1 MARSKFPYIFYR
13 KRLRDFPLLSHFIP
27 RGKKVIAHS
36 GHRHLVDGEL
46 QHIAHAVEE
55 KLQDITK
62 GNYKDFILVSG
73 IADGADSLVVTTAL
87 EMGLKVL
94 LLLLPEDG
102 DAGRVKTLADRFGTA
117 FIATVSLSPYITE
130 ARNRKAA
137 GSGMQKIAGGD
148 NIPYQILAGSL
159 VNIAEHL
166 IVLWDGVDTGKEGGT
181 ADVVNMA
188 MEAAGKRCKSGNLY
202 QLIVSRAENDAPLC
216 GAALQRQ
223 RYFPPPDKM
232 EWAATCF
239 PQFTYKSR
247 IPWWKRNVVYNENFW
262 RFVLPLFFVL
272 LTVSFGTWGFILREE
287 AGYVPDYPGYR
298 HAFFSAVNLLTFNS
312 SADDTDKSE
321 KVVVILDI
329 ARFSGLFFFINA
341 FVVAFLLAIG
351 SNNKNLL
358 RFFFWHWFSRDRI
371 CMISGL
377 NSITYLLAI
386 TLKKEHQNVMIIDKA
401 PDPNLKTEAAK
412 RGIRVVS
419 GSPQSSTFLRRNR
432 AVNAHTIY
440 LLEESDADNIRTLQ
454 ELDLMWAKQSRRKHC
469 YVHLKDDRAA
479 EFVGKLNPLS
489 GRVVVRRLN
498 FHEIISRKLLIR
510 YPIYRESQDAWK
522 PTEIL
527 LFGFGD
533 MGRQLLVTLLHT
545 IQLNNNHHV
554 NITVFAQSATEAEA
568 AFYQQYPC
576 LWYNPHENLLYE
588 APYTRE
594 IRKEIF
600 PKGRITFRELPVAD
614 AAYYNDEVMRRALHE
629 ENLITAYFCLED
641 ALQGAAY
648 LHGFLGK
655 IALRHFNLQI
665 FCYCNLADESE
676 FENIS
681 HMLNRQL
688 PYTPVIFFGQLVDE
702 CRALAKGN
710 AAIDDLPALINL
722 WYANMKD
729 KTYWRNH
736 PVDIMRL
743 ARQEWETLSYTYKES
758 NRRAADHIWVKLRYT
773 SYSLQKIKQALTAND
788 TSEILFEYFSM
799 EANPACRGLFELLS
813 KTEQH
818 RWCAEKL
825 LNGFLPLQ
833 DYDPDIEDVET
844 RIARWN
850 SERGYKTRYQ
860 SQKLHIDLVPYD
872 KLSDAEKSKDRS
884 QINGIPYFIHVLA
897 QNNIL

>member
-1 MARSKFPYIFYR
+1 MIRSKFPHLFCR
-13 KRLRDFPLLSHFIP
+13 KRLKDFPLLSGFIP

-36 GHRHLVDGEL
+36 GHRHLMEGEL
-46 QHIAHAVEE
+46 HRIENAVGE
-55 KLQDITK
+55 KLQEITQR
-62 GNYKDFILVSG
+62 NYKDFILVSG
-73 IADGADSLVVTTAL
+73 IADGADSLVVLKAL
-87 EMGLKVL
+87 EMGLNVL

-102 DAGRVKTLADRFGTA
+102 DEERVKMLTDRFGTSL
-117 FIATVSLSPYITE
+117 ISTVSLNPYIQE
-130 ARNRKAA
+130 ARNKKTA
-137 GSGMQKIAGGD
+137 GSSVRKIAGSD
-148 NIPYQILAGSL
+148 NIPYKVLAGSL

-166 IVLWDGVDTGKEGGT
+166 LVLWDGVDTGKEGGT
-181 ADVVNMA
+181 SDVVNMA
-188 MEAAGKRCKSGNLY
+188 MEAANGKYCRSGNLH
-202 QLIVSRAENDAPLC
+202 QLIVSRTQNDTPLC

-223 RYFPPPDKM
+223 RYFPPPDKL
-232 EWAATCF
+232 EWAETCF
-239 PQFTYKSR
+239 PQFSYKSR
-247 IPWWKRNVVYNENFW
+247 IPWWKGNVIYNENFW
-262 RFVLPLFFVL
+262 RFVLPLFFVI
-272 LTVSFGTWGFILREE
+272 LTVSFGTWGFILCKG
-287 AGYVPDYPGYR
+287 ADHVPNYQGYR
-298 HAFFSAVNLLTFNS
+298 NAFFSAVNLLTFNS
-312 SADDTDKSE
+312 SADEPDKA
-321 KVVVILDI
+321 VVILDI

-358 RFFFWHWFSRDRI
+358 RFFFWKIFSKDRI
-371 CMISGL
+371 CLITGL

-386 TLKKEHQNVMIIDKA
+386 TLKKEHQKVMIIDKA

-412 RGIRVVS
+412 RGIRVVN

-432 AVNAHTIY
+432 AANAHTVY

-454 ELDLMWAKQSRRKHC
+454 ELDQLWARQSQRKHC

-533 MGRQLLVTLLHT
+533 MGKQLLITLLHT
-545 IQLNNNHHV
+545 IQLNKDHHV
-554 NITVFAQSATEAEA
+554 NITVFAEDAVTAEA
-568 AFYQQYPC
+568 AFYRQYPC
-576 LWYNPHENLLYE
+576 LWYNPHGNLLYE

-594 IRKEIF
+594 IRREIF
-600 PKGRITFRELPVAD
+600 PKDRITFKELPVSD
-614 AAYYNDEVMRRALHE
+614 ASYYNDEVMVRALRE
-629 ENLITAYFCLED
+629 ENIITAYFCLED
-641 ALQGAAY
+641 ALRGAAY

-655 IALRHFNLQI
+655 IALRNFNMQI
-665 FCYCNLADESE
+665 FSYCNLADESE

-688 PYTPVIFFGQLVDE
+688 PYTPVILFGQLVDE

-710 AAIDDLPALINL
+710 ATIDDLPALINL
-722 WYANMKD
+722 WYASMRD
-729 KTYWRNH
+729 KTYWKEH
-736 PVDIMRL
+736 PKEIMQL
-743 ARQEWETLSYTYKES
+743 ARDEWETLSYTYKES

-773 SYSLQKIKQALTAND
+773 AYSLQRIKQALTADD
-788 TSEILFEYFSM
+788 TSAILFEYFSM
-799 EANPACRGLFELLS
+799 EANPASRPLFELLS
-813 KTEQH
+813 KAEQH

-833 DYDPDIEDVET
+833 DYDSSKEDVET
-844 RIARWN
+844 RIKRWN
-850 SERGYKTRYQ
+850 SERAYKALYQ

-872 KLSDAEKSKDRS
+872 KLSDVEKSKDRS

-897 QNNIL
+897 ENNIL

>member
-1 MARSKFPYIFYR
+1 MTRSAFPYVFCR
-13 KRLRDFPLLSHFIP
+13 KRLKDFPLLSRFIP
-27 RGKKVIAHS
+27 RGRKVIAHS
-36 GHRHLVDGEL
+36 GHRHLVDSEL
-46 QHIAHAVEE
+46 QHIQHAVWD
-55 KLQDITK
+55 KLLEITQ

-73 IADGADSLVVTTAL
+73 IADGADSLVVTKAL

-102 DAGRVKTLADRFGTA
+102 DEERVKTLTGKFGTTL
-117 FIATVSLSPYITE
+117 ISTRSLSPYITE
-130 ARNRKAA
+130 ERNRRAA

-148 NIPYQILAGSL
+148 NIPYKVLAGCL
-159 VNIAEHL
+159 VNIAEYL

-181 ADVVNMA
+181 SDVVNMA
-188 MEAAGKRCKSGNLY
+188 MEAEGKRCKSGRLY

-216 GAALQRQ
+216 GAALQRE
-223 RYFPPPDKM
+223 RYFPPPDKL
-232 EWAATCF
+232 EWAEVCF

-247 IPWWKRNVVYNENFW
+247 IPWWKKNVIYNENFR
-262 RFVLPLFFVL
+262 RFVLPLFWVL
-272 LTVSFGTWGFILREE
+272 LTVSFGTWGFILSKK
-287 AGYVPDYPGYR
+287 PDNYPEYR
-298 HAFFSAVNLLTFNS
+298 DAFFSAVNLLTFNS
-312 SADDTDKSE
+312 SVGNEPREA
-321 KVVVILDI
+321 VVILDI
-329 ARFSGLFFFINA
+329 ARFSGLAFFVNA
-341 FVVAFLLAIG
+341 FLIAFFLAIG
-351 SNNKNLL
+351 SNNKSLL
-358 RFFFWHWFSRDRI
+358 YFFVWKWFSKDRI
-371 CMISGL
+371 CMITGL

-386 TLKKEHQNVMIIDKA
+386 TLKREHQKVMIIDKA

-412 RGIRVVS
+412 RGIRVVE

-432 AVNAHTIY
+432 TVNAHTVY

-469 YVHLKDDRAA
+469 YIHLKDDRAA

-510 YPIYRESQDAWK
+510 YPIYRDSRDAWK

-533 MGRQLLVTLLHT
+533 MGKQLLVTLLHT
-545 IQLNNNHHV
+545 IQLNSNHHV
-554 NITVFAQSATEAEA
+554 NITVFAQGAVAAEAE
-568 AFYQQYPC
+568 FYQQYPC

-600 PKGRITFRELPVAD
+600 PKGRITFKELPVSD
-614 AAYYNDEVMRRALHE
+614 AGYYNDEVMLRALKE

-641 ALQGAAY
+641 ALKGAAY

-655 IALRHFNLQI
+655 IAARYFNLQI
-665 FCYCNLADESE
+665 FSYCNLADESE

-688 PYTPVIFFGQLVDE
+688 PYTPVILFGQLVDE

-710 AAIDDLPALINL
+710 ASIDDLPALINL

-729 KTYWRNH
+729 KTYWKEN

-788 TSEILFEYFSM
+788 TSAMLFEYFSM
-799 EANPACRGLFELLS
+799 EANPACRVLFELLS

-833 DYDPDIEDVET
+833 DYDPGKEDVET
-844 RIARWN
+844 RIVRWN
-850 SERGYKTRYQ
+850 NERGYKALYQ

-872 KLSDAEKSKDRS
+872 KLSDVEKSKDRS